1 MGRIGF
7 GEVNAVKGPN
17 VKRFLAG
24 EMSSI
29 AEMMGR
35 SGAQCVMSDRVVI
48 GSESSNDGIA
58 RMIAINRGGTLA

>member
-35 SGAQCVMSDRVVI
+35 SGAQCVTTDWVVI
-48 GSESSNDGIA
+48 WSGI
-58 RMIAINRGGTLA
+58 